1 MSNEQEWKW
10 FSGSNE
16 EEFSDGPFDT
26 REQAIAALDG
36 YAGFVMLARKVPLR
50 LSGYFDAD
58 RFLEGA
64 EDSAYDMANSAYDMA
79 NEDGDPVFDISSD
92 QQADLE
98 ARVRAAIEAWQYA
111 HNLTFM
117 PWAFNGT
124 KNLERIE
131 GDPL

>member
-10 FSGSNE
+10 YSGSNE
-16 EEFSDGPFDT
+16 ETFSDGPFDT
-26 REQAIAALDG
+26 REQAIDALDG
-36 YAGFVMLARKVPLR
+36 YGGYIVLARKVPQR
-50 LSGYFDAD
+50 LSQFFHAD
-58 RFLEGA
+58 TFLENA
-64 EDSAYDMANSAYDMA
+64 EDSAYDMA
-79 NEDGDPVFDISSD
+79 NEDGDPLFDISSD

-124 KNLERIE
+124 KNLERIGE
-131 GDPL
+131 TLE

>member
-10 FSGSNE
+10 YSGSNE

-36 YAGFVMLARKVPLR
+36 YAGFVVLARKVPLR

-58 RFLEGA
+58 TFLENA
-64 EDSAYDMANSAYDMA
+64 EDAAHDAC

-92 QQADLE
+92 QQEDLQ
-98 ARVRAAIEAWQYA
+98 ARIRAAIEAWQYA

-124 KNLERIE
+124 KNLERIGE
-131 GDPL
+131 TLE